1 MQINWGNMKDDAST
15 RYQFRKCV
23 GCSNQSLAYDFD
35 SLMHYT
41 NDAFAKKEP
50 PGLKTIQVIG
60 DPDRVLAH
68 SSSKHTFSPLDLVGI
83 LDMYDCKGKNSFQS
97 FNMKNR
103 KYLFSLM
110 LLFNSFDLLQLCLA
124 GHCYDNKKNDDE
136 TGIDCGGSCRPC
148 KGLV

>member
-97 FNMKNR
+97 CNTKNR
-103 KYLFSLM
+103 K
-110 LLFNSFDLLQLCLA
+110 
-124 GHCYDNKKNDDE
+124 
-136 TGIDCGGSCRPC
+136 
-148 KGLV
+148 